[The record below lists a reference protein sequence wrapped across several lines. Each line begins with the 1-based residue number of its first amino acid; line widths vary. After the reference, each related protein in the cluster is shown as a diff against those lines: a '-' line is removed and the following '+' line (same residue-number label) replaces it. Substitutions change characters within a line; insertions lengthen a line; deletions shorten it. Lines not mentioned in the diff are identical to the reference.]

1 MYLNGWI
8 AVFQLLFSLP
18 LMLPAALVSDPPVSI
33 PDLPSNLFD
42 GLKCFVGIDTITC
55 DPNDGDCEADN
66 CYPQAPTFVCLY
78 LFFNQLYNLLIIL
91 ILKYGSANILYLA
104 LTLMVPL
111 GNVAF
116 TLDFIPEHAP
126 LKATDI
132 IGLVVISFGLFCYR
146 FAKDMWERYRDGRE
160 RESSSGMS
168 DGSKR
173 PLLDLLIDAES
184 IIESTSEA
192 DSLSAS
198 SVGSSS
204 VESVTAISNIAR
216 PAVTNSEATTTT
228 TGSGRRKKSGSK
240 KSDGEG
246 L

>member
-33 PDLPSNLFD
+33 PDLPGNLLD
-42 GLKCFVGIDTITC
+42 GLKCFVGVDTITC
-55 DPNDGDCEADN
+55 DPNDEDCEPDN
-66 CYPQAPTFVCLY
+66 CFPQAPTFVCLY

-146 FAKDMWERYRDGRE
+146 FAKDMWERYQDSKE
-160 RESSSGMS
+160 RVSSSGMS

-173 PLLDLLIDAES
+173 PLLDLLIDAET
-184 IIESTSEA
+184 IIESTSDAESMSTS
-192 DSLSAS
+192 SL
-198 SVGSSS
+198 GSSS
-204 VESVTAISNIAR
+204 VESVTTLASISPPIANN
-216 PAVTNSEATTTT
+216 AASGAGT
-228 TGSGRRKKSGSK
+228 GRRKKSGSK
-240 KSDGEG
+240 KGDGEG